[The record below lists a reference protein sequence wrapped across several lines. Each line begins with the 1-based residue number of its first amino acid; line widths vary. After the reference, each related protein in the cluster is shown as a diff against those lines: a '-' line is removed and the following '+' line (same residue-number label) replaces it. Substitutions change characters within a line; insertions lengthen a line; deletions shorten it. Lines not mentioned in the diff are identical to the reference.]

1 MMWWNIFPTGEK
13 EPREMKKCVEGLQ
26 HFGSFALQAASSRV
40 DPGAQSITD
49 PETYTESAYAA
60 MGSLPGLAGSHKA
73 SQIESE
79 LLLKALLQSG
89 PDGLA
94 SRILTKAGVN
104 VKKIENSLDA
114 YITKQPS
121 FSGGGEGSKMLGQSL
136 ITTLLAAKKLQSSM
150 GDQYCSVEH
159 MILAFLDGDE
169 RRFPLR
175 QELSSQGVTVEAV
188 KNAVSEIRGKHRV
201 TTRSPEASY
210 EALEKY
216 TRDLTESAREGKLDP
231 VIGRDDEIRR
241 AVQILSRRTKNNP
254 ILLGEPGVG
263 KTAIAEGLAQ
273 RIIAGDV
280 PESLKKRRLVSL
292 DMGALIAGAKMRG
305 EFEERL
311 KAVLKEITESEG
323 EVVLFIDEIHTVIGA
338 GAAQGSM
345 DASNLLK
352 PMLARGELR
361 CIGATTLNEYKQ
373 FIEKDKALERRFQQV
388 FIKQP
393 TVEDTIS
400 ILRGLKE
407 RYEVHHGVR
416 IRDGALIA
424 AAKLSN
430 RYISDRFLPDKA
442 IDLVDEAAAKLNIEV
457 TSKPQVIDEVDRR
470 ILQLEMERLSLAKEE
485 RKDSKLRRTNI
496 DAEMAQLKEKQKEL
510 MVAWEQEKGAVSVMQ
525 KLKERIDSIKVDIE
539 TSEREYDLNRAAE
552 LKYSELPKLEKQLA
566 DAVSSV
572 DTLEKKEERKKGG
585 IKERMICDEVTPD
598 DIAGVVAAWTGIPAT
613 KLMESE
619 RAKLLHLEE
628 VLSERVVG
636 QTEATKA
643 VSQAIQ
649 RSRAGMSDPTKPIA
663 SFVFLGPTGVGKTQL
678 VKALASYLFDTEGAM
693 VRVDMSEY
701 MEKHTVSRL
710 IGAPPGYI
718 GFEEGGQLTDAIRR
732 RPYAV
737 ILFDEMEKAHH
748 DVFNIMLQ
756 LLDDGRLT
764 DSKGNVVNFSNCVV
778 VFT

>member
-1 MMWWNIFPTGEK
+1 MMWRSFFPTGQK
-13 EPREMKKCVEGLQ
+13 EPREMKAYVEGFR
-26 HFGSFALQAASSRV
+26 HFRSFALEAASSR

-49 PETYTESAYAA
+49 PETYTEGAYAA
-60 MGSLPGLAGSHKA
+60 MGSLPGLASAHKA

-89 PDGLA
+89 SDGLA

-104 VKKIENSLDA
+104 VKKIENSLDS

-121 FSGGGEGSKMLGQSL
+121 ISGGGEGNKILGQSL
-136 ITTLLAAKKLQSSM
+136 ITVLLAAKKMQSSM
-150 GDQYCSVEH
+150 RDQYCSVEH
-159 MILAFLDGDE
+159 MILAFLDCDE

-216 TRDLTESAREGKLDP
+216 TRDLTESARESKLDP

-273 RIIAGDV
+273 RIVAGDV
-280 PESLKKRRLVSL
+280 PESLKKRRLVAL

-388 FIKQP
+388 YVKQP

-424 AAKLSN
+424 AAKLSD

-496 DAEMAQLKEKQKEL
+496 DSEMAHLKEKQKEL
-510 MVAWEQEKGAVSVMQ
+510 MAAWEQEKGAVSVMQ
-525 KLKERIDSIKVDIE
+525 KLKERIDSVKVDIE

-566 DAVSSV
+566 EAVSSV
-572 DTLEKKEERKKGG
+572 DMLEKKEKKKGG
-585 IKERMICDEVTPD
+585 GGITERMICDEVTPD
-598 DIAGVVAAWTGIPAT
+598 DIAGVVAAWTGIPTT

-643 VSQAIQ
+643 VSQSIQ

-663 SFVFLGPTGVGKTQL
+663 SFVFLGSTGVGKTQL
-678 VKALASYLFDTEGAM
+678 VKALASYLFDTEDAM

-701 MEKHTVSRL
+701 MEKHAVSRL
-710 IGAPPGYI
+710 IGAPPGYV

-764 DSKGNVVNFSNCVV
+764 DSKGNVVNFSNCVI

>member
-1 MMWWNIFPTGEK
+1 
-13 EPREMKKCVEGLQ
+13 MKKCVEGFQ
-26 HFGSFALQAASSRV
+26 HFRSFALQAASSRV

-49 PETYTESAYAA
+49 PETYTEGAYAA
-60 MGSLPGLAGSHKA
+60 MGSLPGLASSHKA

-89 PDGLA
+89 SDGLA

-104 VKKIENSLDA
+104 VKKIENSLDL

-136 ITTLLAAKKLQSSM
+136 ITALLAAKKLQSSM

-280 PESLKKRRLVSL
+280 PESLKKRRLVAL

-510 MVAWEQEKGAVSVMQ
+510 MAAWEQEKGAVSVMQ

-566 DAVSSV
+566 DAVRSV
-572 DTLEKKEERKKGG
+572 DTLEKKEEKKKGG
-585 IKERMICDEVTPD
+585 INERMICDEVTPD

-628 VLSERVVG
+628 VLSERIVG

-643 VSQAIQ
+643 VSHAIQ
-649 RSRAGMSDPTKPIA
+649 RSRAGMSDSTKPIA

-678 VKALASYLFDTEGAM
+678 VKALASYLFDTEDAM